1 MPGVMSGWDIPI
13 YSTVYDYD
21 YRSPLLTILSSVGH
35 VIYEDLNRS
44 KGPVKKRGAF
54 HVLF

>member
-13 YSTVYDYD
+13 YITVYDYD

-54 HVLF
+54 HVPF